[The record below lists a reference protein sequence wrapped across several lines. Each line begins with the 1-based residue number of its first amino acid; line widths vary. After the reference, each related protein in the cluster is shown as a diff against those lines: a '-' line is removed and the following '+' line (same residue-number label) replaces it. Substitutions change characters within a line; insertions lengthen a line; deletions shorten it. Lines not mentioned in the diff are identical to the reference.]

1 MLPSP
6 TRSEG
11 GAPEELRQAL
21 ELAQT
26 AASKNPRSSGLGLE
40 AVSMPVLVVAR
51 TTDKDGEVIT
61 TAVKSTV
68 SELML
73 MKNQRPESPDVTRIA
88 KKLELNNS
96 LGAICKVRRNHCVV
110 ESPTASTTSSN
121 SSSSSK

>member
-51 TTDKDGEVIT
+51 TTDKVVFISYVDD
-61 TAVKSTV
+61 
-68 SELML
+68 
-73 MKNQRPESPDVTRIA
+73 PF
-88 KKLELNNS
+88 KKIRLWN
-96 LGAICKVRRNHCVV
+96 
-110 ESPTASTTSSN
+110 P
-121 SSSSSK
+121 

>member
-51 TTDKDGEVIT
+51 TTDKVVFISYVDDPFKMESLIN
-61 TAVKSTV
+61 KSI
-68 SELML
+68 
-73 MKNQRPESPDVTRIA
+73 NQTNQPIQ
-88 KKLELNNS
+88 N
-96 LGAICKVRRNHCVV
+96 RNGHTLHYRL
-110 ESPTASTTSSN
+110 PPI
-121 SSSSSK
+121 

>member
-51 TTDKDGEVIT
+51 TTDKVVFISYVDDPFFKKDKVMESLINQSIKPNQPT
-61 TAVKSTV
+61 NPKSQIPT
-68 SELML
+68 
-73 MKNQRPESPDVTRIA
+73 
-88 KKLELNNS
+88 
-96 LGAICKVRRNHCVV
+96 KVDL
-110 ESPTASTTSSN
+110 
-121 SSSSSK
+121 